1 MAEGVIPDLPPQSPA
16 SVKAYGTV
24 ESAEQP
30 QGSSQPPTRRAYIA
44 IATLCHLNL
53 VNYMDWFLVAGRV
66 DPIYNY
72 FVAIAPRIWV

>member
-1 MAEGVIPDLPPQSPA
+1 MAEGGIPDLPPQSPA
-16 SVKAYGTV
+16 SVKAYGTM

-30 QGSSQPPTRRAYIA
+30 QGSSQRPTRRAYIA
-44 IATLCHLNL
+44 IVTLCHLNL

-72 FVAIAPRIWV
+72 FVAIAPRMWV